1 MPLSPDLAY
10 QRLSEARSRGRLGH
24 AYLLSGPPGSG
35 KEALACRMIAMAQ
48 ERKAVPASLDDAV
61 GDGVTVIRPVSK
73 TRIIRIDQIHELEA
87 ALRVTV
93 GRYPIKAGV
102 IVDADRL
109 NPNSQNAF
117 LKTLE
122 EPPGHCLL
130 LLLTSA
136 PEQLLPTTLS
146 RCIQIDLTPPVRRV
160 PPPDSGEGMLLEL
173 LARHGTLETK
183 AVRPAFLLAKGF
195 GEILAARKEV
205 ITKRLEAQFDEEVA
219 EVRKTTEGGG
229 WIEEREKAT
238 EAMIEAEY
246 KGERNGLLSTLL
258 SWFGDAVRIRVGAP
272 HLDLPERRDA
282 LEKVAREPIDSLLA
296 RQQSIERLRALFN
309 TNASEALAIEVCF
322 LRAFA

>member
-24 AYLLSGPPGSG
+24 AYLLSGPAGSG

-48 ERKAVPASLDDAV
+48 EREVAPGSLDDAV
-61 GDGVTVIRPVSK
+61 GDGVTVLRPVSK
-73 TRIIRIDQIHELEA
+73 SRIIKVEQIHELEA

-146 RCIQIDLTPPVRRV
+146 RCIQIGLNAPARRV
-160 PPPDSGEGMLLEL
+160 PPPDSGEGQLLEL
-173 LARHGTLETK
+173 LARHGILESK
-183 AVRPAFLLAKGF
+183 GVRPALLLAKGF
-195 GEILAARKEV
+195 GEILASRKET
-205 ITKRLEAQFDEEVA
+205 ITKRLEAQFNEEVA

-229 WIEEREKAT
+229 WIDEREKAM
-238 EAMIEAEY
+238 EASVEAEY
-246 KGERNGLLSTLL
+246 KAERTGLLVTLL

-272 HLDLPERRDA
+272 HLELSERRDA

-322 LRAFA
+322 LRAFG

>member
-1 MPLSPDLAY
+1 MPLSPDLAF

-24 AYLLSGPPGSG
+24 AYLLSGPSGAG
-35 KEALACRMIAMAQ
+35 KEALACRMIALAQ
-48 ERKAVPASLDDAV
+48 ERELGPASLDDAV
-61 GDGVTVIRPVSK
+61 GDGVTVVRPVSK
-73 TRIIRIDQIHELEA
+73 SRVIKVDQVHELEA

-93 GRYPIKAGV
+93 GRYPIKVGV

-122 EPPGHCLL
+122 EPPGHCML

-146 RCIQIDLTPPVRRV
+146 RCIQIDLNAPVRRQ
-160 PPPDSGEGMLLEL
+160 PSPDSGEGMLLEL

-183 AVRPAFLLAKGF
+183 AVRPALLLAKGF
-195 GEILAARKEV
+195 GEILAVRKEV

-229 WIEEREKAT
+229 WIGEREKAT

-246 KGERNGLLSTLL
+246 KGERNGLLVTLL

-272 HLDLPERRDA
+272 HLDLPERREA
-282 LEKVAREPIDSLLA
+282 IEKVAREPIKDLLE
-296 RQQSIERLRALFN
+296 RQLSIERLRGLFN
-309 TNASEALAIEVCF
+309 TNASESLAIEVCF

>member
-1 MPLSPDLAY
+1 
-10 QRLSEARSRGRLGH
+10 
-24 AYLLSGPPGSG
+24 
-35 KEALACRMIAMAQ
+35 
-48 ERKAVPASLDDAV
+48 
-61 GDGVTVIRPVSK
+61 
-73 TRIIRIDQIHELEA
+73 
-87 ALRVTV
+87 LRVTV

-246 KGERNGLLSTLL
+246 KGERTGLLVTLL

-272 HLDLPERRDA
+272 HLDLPERREA